1 MRTELANE
9 FRRLMDN
16 EIESRPSAMCFEF
29 AYQGKV
35 AMDRIRFA
43 IRSVERFAN
52 HSGPALEANLRS
64 LKHWSV
70 CNLLSD
76 DSKMHGADIGTAA
89 RASHIHPVSPPTRT
103 RLCRSR

>member
-52 HSGPALEANLRS
+52 HSGPALEANLQ
-64 LKHWSV
+64 
-70 CNLLSD
+70 LLEALDRLQSAERRFQD
-76 DSKMHGADIGTAA
+76 AWCRHRDGGSRESHSSS
-89 RASHIHPVSPPTRT
+89 ASANENSPV
-103 RLCRSR
+103 